1 MWRRLWFCAVYC
13 RTCKHASNAHPAFPR
28 SCPLNAS
35 ETVVPGPLILHRGS
49 PHLRTAICAE
59 EVFIKPDCALFLLHL
74 ILVNFQLPFTSGNMK
89 RYVFVTVVL
98 SVIAVAAKDSG
109 PTLLE
114 ALLEGEICC
123 MKVRPN
129 SLRSSVTTAADIK
142 GRPTFQLLN
151 AQALENS
158 TGMGSASR
166 VPSIRALQN
175 LWLKRTQW

>member
-1 MWRRLWFCAVYC
+1 
-13 RTCKHASNAHPAFPR
+13 
-28 SCPLNAS
+28 
-35 ETVVPGPLILHRGS
+35 
-49 PHLRTAICAE
+49 
-59 EVFIKPDCALFLLHL
+59 
-74 ILVNFQLPFTSGNMK
+74 MK

-129 SLRSSVTTAADIK
+129 LLRSSVTTAADIK

-158 TGMGSASR
+158 TGMGTASR
-166 VPSIRALQN
+166 IPSTRELQN